1 MATAVAYE
9 LPVIICIFN
18 NGYLGNVRQWQE
30 MFFDRHYSSTC
41 IQRRKS
47 CPLPC
52 NSPGENCPDYIPDFI
67 KLAGS
72 YGAAGI
78 RVTAEEEIDKAL
90 LSANGTKKVLPSLN
104 LLLAGKKTSCRSC
117 LRETGSAI

>member
-1 MATAVAYE
+1 MT
-9 LPVIICIFN
+9 L
-18 NGYLGNVRQWQE
+18 
-30 MFFDRHYSSTC
+30 
-41 IQRRKS
+41 
-47 CPLPC
+47 C

-90 LSANGTKKVLPSLN
+90 LSAKRNKKGPTVIEFIIGREENVLPIVPPGNRLSDMILERK
-104 LLLAGKKTSCRSC
+104 G
-117 LRETGSAI
+117 